1 MHALSLAASLLPLLG
16 LASAIVTPT
25 SPDASTVVKQGDQI
39 TALWTADPTG
49 TWKDVEIQLMTGD
62 NLNVSEAATPTDSAE
77 STHTTIADDHCR

>member
-1 MHALSLAASLLPLLG
+1 MHALSLAASLLPFLG

-62 NLNVSEAATPTDSAE
+62 NLNVSDAATTTVSVEWVHA
-77 STHTTIADDHCR
+77 TIADDHCR

>member
-25 SPDASTVVKQGDQI
+25 SPDATTVVKQGDQI

-49 TWKDVEIQLMTGD
+49 TWKNVEIQLMTGD
-62 NLNVSEAATPTDSAE
+62 NLDVSEAATATGRAE
-77 STHTTIADDHCR
+77 PIHGTIADNRRR